1 MSDQDIRWI
10 QRFAHYSQAFSQLKE
25 AVELAHTRRLSKLEE
40 QGLIQAFEFTHEL
53 AWNTLKDFLE
63 ERGAHDLYGSRD
75 ATREAF
81 KRGLIENGEA
91 WMDMIKSRNLTS
103 HTYNDRHR
111 RTDCLRHSRDVLS
124 RICRVS
130 RPNGLASNGKKR
142 HDIRLERNLSS
153 SKSAPSLR
161 AHPQVSAAILYGSR
175 AKGNY
180 QKRFRH

>member
-10 QRFAHYSQAFSQLKE
+10 QRFAHYSQAFLQLKE
-25 AVELAHTRRLSKLEE
+25 AVELAHTRKLSRLEE

-103 HTYNDRHR
+103 HTYDAN
-111 RTDCLRHSRDVLS
+111 TAAQ
-124 RICRVS
+124 IA
-130 RPNGLASNGKKR
+130 G
-142 HDIRLERNLSS
+142 
-153 SKSAPSLR
+153 
-161 AHPQVSAAILYGSR
+161 AILETYFPEFAAFQ
-175 AKGNY
+175 AKMDFI
-180 QKRFRH
+180 KREEPT